1 MNMDSPFDFQTSYLD
16 ASAVWSAAGG
26 LCYASEDGR
35 VAPLSAEECLFVVK
49 SSGEPHVMTLQVLRA
64 LDLCREFRRLD
75 DHIARIAAEIPELH
89 GKRADIQRVLDG
101 LIQRRVLVS
110 DADYAAR
117 LSRGAAREPPPLGRV
132 FIRACD
138 RPDRLAY
145 LLTSLADYE
154 RRYKAG
160 RRYVLIDDSREAA
173 HGAAQRGQWHDFAR
187 ATGCDVCYVGA
198 AQAQK
203 LAQDFARALPQARGA
218 TRALLRDTSA
228 QQPRFGGGRSRN
240 LALLLSTGTRLAL
253 LDDDLRLPLRR
264 AGFVDD
270 AGGGFDPDPDALACT
285 RFFAG
290 MDEALAQGVDV
301 EQDPFELHLQACG
314 QSLAACLSGPYGL
327 RREALQGLNLGRL
340 ELLRADARI
349 VTTHHGSYGSSRTE
363 STLWL
368 YQALDG
374 AGREDFWRD
383 RENYLR
389 NLHAH
394 YVLHGVRRAR
404 AQRVPGFTPFT
415 LDNTMLLPCTNPQGR
430 AEDSLAAALTHYCQP
445 DTLALELPL
454 AIGHVQESLRP
465 RFAHMQQASLP
476 RSNDF
481 LRDFVSRQ
489 SEACKAAEPGQRLI
503 FLAHALRDLAGASVK
518 ERVAQ
523 LKEYRRFVHAGIVSS
538 LQQQLETT
546 AAAPLYWEADVRA
559 IVQAQARALLADDA
573 PRLAEWAPDIN
584 AAGCAQALAGE
595 LNAMAELC
603 EHWPA
608 LWRHAAEQGERLLP
622 AA

>member
-1 MNMDSPFDFQTSYLD
+1 MNRDTPFDFQTSYPD
-16 ASAVWSAAGG
+16 AGGSAAPG

-75 DHIARIAAEIPELH
+75 EHAARIAAEIPALH
-89 GKRADIQRVLDG
+89 GKRTDIQRVLDG
-101 LIQRRVLVS
+101 LIQRRILISDEDFVS
-110 DADYAAR
+110 R
-117 LSRGAAREPPPLGRV
+117 LRRGAARQLPALGRV

-138 RPDRLAY
+138 RPDRLAH
-145 LLTSLADYE
+145 LLASLVDYE
-154 RRYKAG
+154 RRHGAG
-160 RRYVLIDDSREAA
+160 RRYVLIDDSRQAA
-173 HGAAQRGQWHDFAR
+173 HAAAQRAQWRDFAR
-187 ATGCDVCYVGA
+187 ATGCEVHYVGA
-198 AQAQK
+198 AQAQQ
-203 LAQDFARALPQARGA
+203 LAQDLARAVPQARSA
-218 TRALLRDTSA
+218 TRALLRDA
-228 QQPRFGGGRSRN
+228 QAQRFGGGRSRN
-240 LALLLSTGTRLAL
+240 LALLLSAGTRLAL

-264 AGFVDD
+264 PAFAD
-270 AGGGFDPDPDALACT
+270 AALGGFEPDPDAPACT
-285 RFFAG
+285 RFYAG
-290 MDEALAQGVDV
+290 MDDALAQGADIA
-301 EQDPFELHLQACG
+301 QDPFELHLQACG
-314 QSLAACLSGPYGL
+314 QTLAACLAGPCAL
-327 RREALQGLNLGRL
+327 RREALLGLNLGRL
-340 ELLRADARI
+340 ELLRADARV

-383 RENYLR
+383 RESYLR

-394 YVLHGVRRAR
+394 YVVHGVRRAR
-404 AQRVPGFTPFT
+404 VQQVPGFTPFT
-415 LDNTMLLPCTNPQGR
+415 LDNTALLPCTNPQGR
-430 AEDSLAAALTHYCQP
+430 AEDSLAAALTHYCLP
-445 DTLALELPL
+445 DTLALELPV

-465 RFAHMQQASLP
+465 RFSHVQQASLP

-481 LRDFVSRQ
+481 LRDFVIRQ
-489 SEACKAAEPGQRLI
+489 SDSCRSAQPEQRLA
-503 FLAHALRDLAGASVK
+503 FLAHALRDLAGAAVK

-523 LKEYRRFVHAGIVSS
+523 LREYRRFVHAGIVSS

-559 IVQAQARALLADDA
+559 IVQAQAKALLAEGA
-573 PRLAEWAPDIN
+573 PRLAEWAPELDD
-584 AAGCAQALAGE
+584 AGCAQALAGE
-595 LNAMAELC
+595 LNALAELC

-622 AA
+622 AG